1 MIAIIISAA
10 LCLAQA
16 LPYTPP
22 KTDAPS
28 SAERA
33 NREPVVAV
41 RPAEVKPRSIW
52 ARASDA
58 VSGAVHRLWEKDEP
72 HAAAGND
79 ATLNGDVEGALKHYD
94 EAEPNLPAGGDAAAT
109 LAYNRS
115 AAMLKGTPEQ
125 APKALEQAQ
134 SAREAQDPQLRAKAA
149 YNAGVALEAQGKTD
163 EAIKAYANAL
173 SLDSSD
179 VDSKV
184 NLELLLQEHEKQKQQ
199 QQQGQNDKDKKKDP
213 KDDKDQQK
221 QQSKSDEKK
230 DEQQKKDQQQD
241 KKDGDEQK
249 KEQQQAKSD
258 EKKEQ
263 KPDEKKEQQAQ
274 AGEEKKDEKKEQKP
288 EEKQQQAS
296 MGRSEAQRLL
306 DAARAGE
313 KNLQMWRFGKK
324 AEQHPARGTAEKDW

>member
-1 MIAIIISAA
+1 MIAIVISAA
-10 LCLAQA
+10 LVVAQA
-16 LPYTPP
+16 LPYSPP
-22 KTDAPS
+22 KSDARPAS
-28 SAERA
+28 ERA
-33 NREPVVAV
+33 NSEPVVAV
-41 RPAEVKPRSIW
+41 RPASETHLSLW

-72 HAAAGND
+72 HAAAGNA
-79 ATLNGDVEGALKHYD
+79 ATLNGDVDGALKHYD

-115 AAMLKGTPEQ
+115 AAMLKGSPEQ

-134 SAREAQDPQLRAKAA
+134 AAREAQSSELRAKAA
-149 YNAGVALEAQGKTD
+149 YNAGVALEAQGKPD

-173 SLDSSD
+173 SLDSGD

-184 NLELLLQEHEKQKQQ
+184 NLELLLQEHEKQK

-221 QQSKSDEKK
+221 QQSKGEQQEKK
-230 DEQQKKDQQQD
+230 DQQQQDQKDGDQQKKDQQQ
-241 KKDGDEQK
+241 
-249 KEQQQAKSD
+249 QAKAD

-263 KPDEKKEQQAQ
+263 KPEEKKEQQAQ

-324 AEQHPARGTAEKDW
+324 AEQHPRRGTAEKDW